1 MKIPWI
7 EIAPDSETK
16 AQLSRIE
23 QLLVTGLS
31 NVTAHL
37 ISINLKENKIMA
49 DIQNLSDDL
58 DAIKAGVDSAIVLI
72 AELKAQIAAIPA
84 GAATQEQLDALDAKT
99 EAIKAALNPDVPPP
113 PPVE

>member
-1 MKIPWI
+1 MFFWSN
-7 EIAPDSETK
+7 D
-16 AQLSRIE
+16 R
-23 QLLVTGLS
+23 QLLEDLKVKLSQIDASVGL
-31 NVTAHL
+31 L
-37 ISINLKENKIMA
+37 ISHVINIQMKENKIMA

-58 DAIKAGVDSAIVLI
+58 DAIKAGVDAAIVLI

-99 EAIKAALNPDVPPP
+99 EAIKAALA

>member
-1 MKIPWI
+1 VFFWSN
-7 EIAPDSETK
+7 D
-16 AQLSRIE
+16 R
-23 QLLVTGLS
+23 QLLEDLKVKLSQIDASVGL
-31 NVTAHL
+31 L
-37 ISINLKENKIMA
+37 ISHVINIQMKENKIMA

-58 DAIKAGVDSAIVLI
+58 DAIKAGVDAAIVLI

-99 EAIKAALNPDVPPP
+99 EAIKAALA